1 VKLKGLQKTR
11 IYTEG
16 PGYIFSPAAL
26 VVITLIYVVIVASF
40 DKYRVLRLLPLAA
53 YPVFL
58 ATSADIRFGALLRK
72 IAAAAPAVLLIA
84 VWNPLFDASRCEVLG
99 LSVSC
104 GWLSFASAVFK
115 FVLTVS
121 ATLLMIAAVG
131 FDKVCSALSALGLPD
146 VLVTQL
152 FLLNR
157 YIRLLLDE
165 THNAVRA
172 RLFRGGRITIANAGY
187 ICGPLLMRSIDRSR
201 RIRFALACRGY
212 NGSLCPEN
220 RARFSL
226 SDKLFVVFWTV
237 FLIAVRFQDFICAIW
252 RAILRCLG

>member
-26 VVITLIYVVIVASF
+26 VVITLIYVVFVASF
-40 DKYRVLRLLPLAA
+40 DKYQVLRLVPLAA

-58 ATSADIRFGALLRK
+58 AASADVRPGAVLRK
-72 IAAAAPAVLLIA
+72 IAAASPVVLLIA
-84 VWNPLFDASRCEVLG
+84 VWNPLFDASRCEILG

-104 GWLSFASAVFK
+104 GWLSFASVVFK
-115 FVLTVS
+115 FALTVS
-121 ATLLMIAAVG
+121 ATLLMIAAAG
-131 FDKVCSALSALGLPD
+131 FDKVCGALRALGLPD

-172 RLFRGGRITIANAGY
+172 RLFRGGHITVANAGY

-212 NGSLCPEN
+212 NGSLCHEN
-220 RARFSL
+220 KELLSL
-226 SDKLFVVFWTV
+226 CDKLFVIFWTV
-237 FLIAVRFQDFICAIW
+237 FFIAVRFQDFICASW